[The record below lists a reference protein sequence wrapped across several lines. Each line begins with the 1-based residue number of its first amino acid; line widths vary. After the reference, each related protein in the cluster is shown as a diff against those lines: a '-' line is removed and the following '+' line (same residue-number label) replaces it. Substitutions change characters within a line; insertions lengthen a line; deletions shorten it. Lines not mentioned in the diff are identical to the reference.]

1 MRCVIYARVSTTQ
14 QDVDMQVLEL
24 QTVATRAGWDVVDV
38 KTEIASGGKARA
50 KRPVLDEALRMLTQ
64 RQVDKLLV
72 WSTDRLGRSLVDL
85 INTMETIKASG
96 GSLYLHQQALDT
108 ASPAGEAM
116 FQMLGIFSQF
126 ERSIIQ
132 ERVRSGIS
140 AAKAKGVKFGRPKR
154 KIGKQKL
161 ARMLELRDQKKM
173 SYRKIAAELH
183 MPFSSVRDE
192 IVKAKAKVAA

>member
-50 KRPVLDEALRMLTQ
+50 KRPVLDEVLRMLTQ
-64 RQVDKLLV
+64 RKVDKLLV

-96 GSLYLHQQALDT
+96 GSLYIHQQALDT

-116 FQMLGIFSQF
+116 FGMLGIFSQF

-161 ARMLELRDQKKM
+161 ARMLELRDQKM
-173 SYRKIAAELH
+173 SYRKIAAELD

-192 IVKAKAKVAA
+192 IVKAKVAA

>member
-1 MRCVIYARVSTTQ
+1 MRCVIYARVSTAQ

-24 QTVATRAGWDVVDV
+24 QTVATRAGWDIVAI
-38 KTEIASGGKARA
+38 KKEIVSGGKARA
-50 KRPVLDEALRMLTQ
+50 KRPMLDEVLRMLTQ
-64 RQVDKLLV
+64 RKVDKLLV

-85 INTMETIKASG
+85 IHTMETIKASG
-96 GSLYLHQQALDT
+96 GSLYIHQQALDT

-132 ERVRSGIS
+132 ERVRSGMS

-173 SYRKIAAELH
+173 SYRKIAAELD

-192 IVKAKAKVAA
+192 IVKAKVAA

>member
-1 MRCVIYARVSTTQ
+1 MRCVIYARVSTAQ

-24 QTVATRAGWDVVDV
+24 QTVATRAGWDIVAI
-38 KTEIASGGKARA
+38 KKEIVSGGKARA
-50 KRPVLDEALRMLTQ
+50 KRPMLDEVLRMLTQ
-64 RQVDKLLV
+64 RKVDKLLV

-85 INTMETIKASG
+85 IHTMETIKASG
-96 GSLYLHQQALDT
+96 GSLYIHQQALDT

-116 FQMLGIFSQF
+116 FGMLSIFSQF

-132 ERVRSGIS
+132 ERVRSGMS

-173 SYRKIAAELH
+173 SYRKIAAELN

-192 IVKAKAKVAA
+192 IVKAKVAA

>member
-1 MRCVIYARVSTTQ
+1 V
-14 QDVDMQVLEL
+14 
-24 QTVATRAGWDVVDV
+24 
-38 KTEIASGGKARA
+38 SGGKARA
-50 KRPVLDEALRMLTQ
+50 KRPVLDEVLRMLTQ
-64 RQVDKLLV
+64 RKVDKLLV

-96 GSLYLHQQALDT
+96 GSLYIHQQALDT

-116 FQMLGIFSQF
+116 FAMLGIFSQF

-161 ARMLELRDQKKM
+161 ARMLELRDQKM
-173 SYRKIAAELH
+173 SYRKIAAELD

>member
-1 MRCVIYARVSTTQ
+1 MRCVIYARVSTAQ

-24 QTVATRAGWDVVDV
+24 QTVATRSGWDVVAI
-38 KTEIASGGKARA
+38 KKEIVSGGKARA
-50 KRPVLDEALRMLTQ
+50 KRPVLDEVLRMLTQ
-64 RQVDKLLV
+64 RKVDKLLV

-96 GSLYLHQQALDT
+96 GSLYIHQQALDT

-116 FQMLGIFSQF
+116 FAMLGIFSQF

-161 ARMLELRDQKKM
+161 ARMLELRDQKM
-173 SYRKIAAELH
+173 SYRKIAAELD

>member
-1 MRCVIYARVSTTQ
+1 MRCVIYARVSTAQ

-24 QTVATRAGWDVVDV
+24 QTVATRSGWDVVAI
-38 KTEIASGGKARA
+38 KKEIVSGGKARA
-50 KRPVLDEALRMLTQ
+50 KRPVLDEVLRMLTQ
-64 RQVDKLLV
+64 RKVDKLLV

-96 GSLYLHQQALDT
+96 GSLYIHQQALDT

-116 FQMLGIFSQF
+116 FGMLGIFSQF

-161 ARMLELRDQKKM
+161 ARMLELRDQKM
-173 SYRKIAAELH
+173 SYRKIAAELD